1 MPKFSLAFA
10 ATVVLAGAM
19 MVNSGKASTN
29 ERGIDPANFDD
40 TCKPCQD
47 FYEYANGNWLKTN
60 PIPAAYSSWSVW
72 NEINDRNSEILHDIL
87 ETSAANTSA
96 PKGSA
101 AQKIGDFYAT
111 AMDSATIEAQGAMA
125 LKPDMD
131 RIDTIKDKQEFIEL
145 LIDYHKKGMTFLFD
159 GDAEQ
164 DLKKSDQYLFYASQG
179 GLGLPDRDYYTR
191 DDEDSKKIR
200 DEYLQHVAKMLVL
213 TGEPEAQA
221 KTDAEKIM
229 AIETKLAEAS
239 LTNVELRDPSK
250 SYNVVSVDEADS
262 ETPNFSWKAYFSGIG
277 LPQVTEFSFS
287 HPKFFAEMNQLL
299 ADVPLDDWKA
309 YLRWQVVDASANY
322 LSSEFVNQDF
332 DFFQK
337 TLQGTKELRPR
348 WKRVLGVMNWRM
360 GELLGQLF
368 VERAFPP
375 KSKERAVEMVNN
387 LILSLRDRLTN
398 LDWMSA
404 ETKQK
409 ALAKLATITPK
420 IGYPDKWRD
429 YSALDIERT
438 SYLDNMRR
446 CRAFSR
452 QYNLN
457 KIGKPV
463 DRTEWGM
470 PPQIVNAY
478 YNPVMNEIVFPA
490 AILQPPFFDGTID
503 DAVNY
508 GAMGAVI
515 GHEMLHGYDDE
526 GSQFDAEGN
535 MEDWWTSEDR
545 TKFEERTAKLVDQ
558 FNNYVAVDDVHVNGQ
573 LTLGENIADLGGLTV
588 SYYALQKA
596 LAGKPNKLID
606 GFTPEQRFFLSW
618 AQVWRT
624 NYRPE
629 ALKLQVNTDPH
640 SPANVRVDGPLSN
653 MQEFRDAFHC
663 ANGDPMVRS
672 GDLQVKIW

>member
-1 MPKFSLAFA
+1 MPKFSLVLA
-10 ATVVLAGAM
+10 ATVFLAGTM
-19 MVNSGKASTN
+19 MTNSSMASTN
-29 ERGIDPANFDD
+29 DRGIDPANFDD
-40 TCKPCQD
+40 SCKPCQD

-60 PIPAAYSSWSVW
+60 PIPAAYSSWGVW
-72 NEINDRNSEILHDIL
+72 NEVYDRNAEILRNIL
-87 ETSAANTSA
+87 ETSAANTTA
-96 PKGSA
+96 PKGSS

-111 AMDSATIEAQGAMA
+111 AMDSATIELQGASP
-125 LKPDMD
+125 LKPDLD
-131 RIDTIKDKQEFIEL
+131 RIDALKSKDDFLKL
-145 LIDYHKKGMTFLFD
+145 LVDYHRTGQTFLFD

-200 DEYLQHVAKMLVL
+200 EEYIEHISKMLML
-213 TGEPEAQA
+213 LGEPEAQA
-221 KTDAEKIM
+221 KGDAGKIM

-250 SYNVVSVDEADS
+250 SYNVISIDEADT
-262 ETPNFSWKAYFSGIG
+262 ETPNFSWKAYFAGIG
-277 LPQVTEFSFS
+277 LPQVKEFSYS

-309 YLRWQVVDASANY
+309 YLRWHVVDASANY
-322 LSSEFVNQDF
+322 LSSDFVNQNF
-332 DFFQK
+332 DFYQK

-368 VERAFPP
+368 VEKAFPP

-387 LILSLRDRLTN
+387 LILSLKDRLTN

-446 CRAFSR
+446 CRTFSR

-526 GSQFDAEGN
+526 GSRFDAQGN
-535 MEDWWTSEDR
+535 MEDWWTSTDR
-545 TKFEERTAKLVDQ
+545 AKFDERTAKLVDQ
-558 FNNYVAVDDVHVNGQ
+558 FNNYVAVDDVHVNGK

-606 GFTPEQRFFLSW
+606 GYTPEQRFFLSW

-663 ANGDPMVRS
+663 TKGDPMVRS